1 MRYLWSDNSK
11 KLDVLVFSDKDDRVS
26 LNCSEICPPVG
37 LKETGDHFSVA
48 REEKISV
55 ERLQTARL
63 KLFKST
69 CISTNAPAVHLQQTM
84 CWIR

>member
-37 LKETGDHFSVA
+37 FKETRDHFSVA
-48 REEKISV
+48 REGKVSV
-55 ERLQTARL
+55 EQL
-63 KLFKST
+63 
-69 CISTNAPAVHLQQTM
+69 
-84 CWIR
+84 

>member
-11 KLDVLVFSDKDDRVS
+11 QLDFLVFSDKDDRVS

-37 LKETGDHFSVA
+37 LEETGDHFSVA
-48 REEKISV
+48 REGEISV

-69 CISTNAPAVHLQQTM
+69 CISTSFFLK
-84 CWIR
+84 

>member
-48 REEKISV
+48 REGKIS
-55 ERLQTARL
+55 EEQLQTARL

-69 CISTNAPAVHLQQTM
+69 YISTSFFLKGS
-84 CWIR
+84 

>member
-11 KLDVLVFSDKDDRVS
+11 QLDFLVFLDKDDRVS

-48 REEKISV
+48 REGKISI

-69 CISTNAPAVHLQQTM
+69 CIST
-84 CWIR
+84 